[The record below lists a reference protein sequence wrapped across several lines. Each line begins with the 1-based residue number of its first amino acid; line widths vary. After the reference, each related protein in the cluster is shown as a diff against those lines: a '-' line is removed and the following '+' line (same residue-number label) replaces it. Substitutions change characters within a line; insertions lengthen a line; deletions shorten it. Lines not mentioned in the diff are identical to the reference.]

1 MHERRDDLVDETLLR
16 RALRLDAE
24 ERAPRFD
31 PAAIAA
37 LARPRLAPAHAL
49 GLAVLAVAV
58 AVAATTFWWN
68 VITDGPALFG
78 EAVSVA
84 LDGLAL
90 VASFLYPALEAFA
103 DPAVPLSLLVAL
115 GITIV
120 YEMRTRRGRV
130 HAEAS

>member
-1 MHERRDDLVDETLLR
+1 MDERRDELIDETLLR

-31 PAAIAA
+31 PHAIAV
-37 LARPRLAPAHAL
+37 LARPRLSPAHAVV
-49 GLAVLAVAV
+49 LAVLAIAV
-58 AVAATTFWWN
+58 GVVATTFWWN
-68 VITDGPALFG
+68 VITAGPALLG
-78 EAVSVA
+78 EAISVA
-84 LDGLAL
+84 LDALAL
-90 VASFLYPALEAFA
+90 VASLLYPALAAFA

-120 YEMRTRRGRV
+120 YEMRTRREHA

>member
-1 MHERRDDLVDETLLR
+1 MHERRDDLIDETYLR

-31 PAAIAA
+31 AGVIAA

-49 GLAVLAVAV
+49 GLAVLAIAV
-58 AVAATTFWWN
+58 GVAATTFWWN
-68 VITDGPALFG
+68 VITDGPALLG
-78 EAVSVA
+78 ETISVA
-84 LDGLAL
+84 LDGLAFA
-90 VASFLYPALEAFA
+90 ASILYPALEAFA

-115 GITIV
+115 GITIA
-120 YEMRTRRGRV
+120 YEMRTRREHA